1 MRFQNLTGTNNE
13 HISNNPCNR
22 EVVMAYRAVGIV
34 QDMVELAALA
44 AFLAMIAMVA
54 RSLGA

>member
-1 MRFQNLTGTNNE
+1 V
-13 HISNNPCNR
+13 H
-22 EVVMAYRAVGIV
+22 RAVGVV

>member
-1 MRFQNLTGTNNE
+1 MGR
-13 HISNNPCNR
+13 R
-22 EVVMAYRAVGIV
+22 VVGIA
-34 QDMVELAALA
+34 QDMAELAALA

>member
-1 MRFQNLTGTNNE
+1 
-13 HISNNPCNR
+13 
-22 EVVMAYRAVGIV
+22 MAYRAFGVV

>member
-1 MRFQNLTGTNNE
+1 MV
-13 HISNNPCNR
+13 H
-22 EVVMAYRAVGIV
+22 RAVGVV
-34 QDMVELAALA
+34 QDMVELAVLA

>member
-1 MRFQNLTGTNNE
+1 MVR
-13 HISNNPCNR
+13 
-22 EVVMAYRAVGIV
+22 RAVGIA
-34 QDMVELAALA
+34 QDMAELAALA

>member
-1 MRFQNLTGTNNE
+1 
-13 HISNNPCNR
+13 
-22 EVVMAYRAVGIV
+22 MADRAVGIV

>member
-1 MRFQNLTGTNNE
+1 
-13 HISNNPCNR
+13 
-22 EVVMAYRAVGIV
+22 VMVHRAVGVV

>member
-1 MRFQNLTGTNNE
+1 MV
-13 HISNNPCNR
+13 H
-22 EVVMAYRAVGIV
+22 RAVGV
-34 QDMVELAALA
+34 MQDVVELAALA

>member
-1 MRFQNLTGTNNE
+1 MV
-13 HISNNPCNR
+13 H
-22 EVVMAYRAVGIV
+22 RAVGVV

>member
-1 MRFQNLTGTNNE
+1 MPTIRK
-13 HISNNPCNR
+13 R
-22 EVVMAYRAVGIV
+22 EVAMGRRVVGIA
-34 QDMVELAALA
+34 QDMAELAALA

>member
-1 MRFQNLTGTNNE
+1 MVHL
-13 HISNNPCNR
+13 
-22 EVVMAYRAVGIV
+22 AVGVV

>member
-1 MRFQNLTGTNNE
+1 MVR
-13 HISNNPCNR
+13 
-22 EVVMAYRAVGIV
+22 RAVGIAR
-34 QDMVELAALA
+34 DMVELAALA

>member
-1 MRFQNLTGTNNE
+1 MGRLAF
-13 HISNNPCNR
+13 
-22 EVVMAYRAVGIV
+22 GIAGDV
-34 QDMVELAALA
+34 IELAALA

>member
-1 MRFQNLTGTNNE
+1 MGR
-13 HISNNPCNR
+13 
-22 EVVMAYRAVGIV
+22 RAFGFA
-34 QDMVELAALA
+34 QDAMELAALA

>member
-1 MRFQNLTGTNNE
+1 MGR
-13 HISNNPCNR
+13 
-22 EVVMAYRAVGIV
+22 RAFEWA
-34 QDMVELAALA
+34 QDAMELAALV

>member
-1 MRFQNLTGTNNE
+1 MRENLTGTKKE
-13 HISNNPCNR
+13 HTSNYCFCR
-22 EVVMAYRAVGIV
+22 EVVMAHRAVGFM

-54 RSLGA
+54 RTLGA